1 MQRRVIFTLFV
12 INCRVVQGQ
21 LEWND
26 FTNNFATDLAPLIT
40 LFGEQVTKQFL
51 SESLTIWDNIIFAMA
66 PLGLLTAVVSVIRVC
81 GSASLRAFIG
91 RAQEGPGVA
100 EIELL
105 SCTSETT
112 AEIYNEGGIARVFG
126 EPQILE
132 VVVVKPKAN
141 SNNFEYDGGNDGP
154 RITMLWDAIFQG
166 VEKAAYHQTSSSGV
180 PLNIDEIERVSR
192 YHRPNLS
199 LNAGIVRL
207 PKSVTYLAA
216 AIGIALQSGVLVFAA
231 LTVYVYPDSFVTA
244 GFGGEDRPAETY
256 TFALTLVG
264 TVFVTFGLFLC
275 AFLIERSSTEVRF
288 RRNNT
293 VEGKIYWIQPGGQK
307 IGDQV
312 FGSYIGSFSGPEYIV
327 STKSPHRNENFLW
340 IAVTCSMLGFVAQF
354 VGLRGMHA
362 SVTLAQIGATL
373 VMTIIRAMLRTK
385 RLDKSGDVISSLAVP
400 GLDLD
405 SPNQHPLIKDPKLLH
420 GHELDLFTMQV
431 HGITGV
437 FVSADPE
444 SHFQRAMQI
453 ETGEKRNVGKLL
465 LDARSRLAE
474 YTGLPG
480 VSRGRK
486 KTLDPLET
494 FFWDDL
500 KVRDTAHK
508 LQSAIEATFDII
520 SKTRPLITGSLP
532 REEDDWSFNLT
543 TTDEQG
549 GVNTWKVNFQ
559 HGKGASTAYK
569 VPRGPQQ
576 LESVLGLWAL
586 TLTGF
591 DAEQY
596 HAFSFSLRSS
606 RTRDSLRAV
615 YATEVDGQEE
625 GKFTQALLSR
635 WVKGRFN
642 LQHEEMTRK
651 NRGYLSKWSGRQ
663 GAEHHVFGMP
673 VSPADGHTLRV
684 SFVHTDNSVLQM
696 CSQDIFMLFLR
707 SLLQSARGIGG
718 KTTIRKGANEDDLGF
733 ENSTVEEIAESFE
746 KAQLGSKEDAYLCIF
761 TVLMDLRLIPG
772 PSNIVSAVLDD
783 LSVQDI
789 HRRLS
794 EVEDLLLSA
803 IKYPGIIGAQE
814 EATLT
819 ALGELYIASAKELN
833 SDISRFGFEGL
844 IKTLELYGSSRII
857 HQYAWIGLQ
866 IDIQTGTSVYKGRI
880 MKTGLNMKALHELMS
895 SPQNIIKMTKTNSYR
910 LLKYLEQTTL
920 DINGQDDLGMTALS
934 WAARTGNYKV
944 AKWLLNNNA
953 MTEIQ
958 DVDMRTPL
966 SYAAESGLHK
976 IVKALVEPKTLNIN
990 APSVKGKKTALMFAA
1005 ENGHALSVRHLLQ
1018 NVEVD
1023 VRAVDK
1029 DGNNALL
1036 LAAAGG
1042 HVGVIGQLK
1051 LDYATA
1057 NKQLRTALHLASVGG
1072 FERAVDKLLIGIVGS
1087 GGNVDAADD
1096 GGHTALHLAAKGG
1109 HEKVVRLL
1117 LIQGAGCNIKNHN
1130 GQTALFLSLQSGSGY
1145 EGVVR
1150 LLLSNNCD
1158 LSLRTNEG
1166 KTIIEEAEE
1175 KGLLRL
1181 RDMVLDEQ
1189 NKRRL
1194 AM

>member
-12 INCRVVQGQ
+12 INFHIVQGQ

-66 PLGLLTAVVSVIRVC
+66 PLGLLTAIVSVIRVC

-141 SNNFEYDGGNDGP
+141 SNSFEYDGGNDGP

-180 PLNIDEIERVSR
+180 PLNTDEIERVSR

-256 TFALTLVG
+256 TFVLTLVG
-264 TVFVTFGLFLC
+264 T
-275 AFLIERSSTEVRF
+275 
-288 RRNNT
+288 
-293 VEGKIYWIQPGGQK
+293 
-307 IGDQV
+307 IG
-312 FGSYIGSFSGPEYIV
+312 
-327 STKSPHRNENFLW
+327 T
-340 IAVTCSMLGFVAQF
+340 
-354 VGLRGMHA
+354 
-362 SVTLAQIGATL
+362 TL
-373 VMTIIRAMLRTK
+373 VMAIIRAMLRTK

-453 ETGEKRNVGKLL
+453 ETGEKRNMGKLL

-508 LQSAIEATFDII
+508 LHSAIEATFDII

-615 YATEVDGQEE
+615 YATDVDGQEE

-673 VSPADGHTLRV
+673 VSPPDGHTLRV

-707 SLLQSARGIGG
+707 SLLRSARGIGG

-746 KAQLGSKEDAYLCIF
+746 KAQLGSREDAYLCIF

-772 PSNIVSAVLDD
+772 PSDIVSAVLDD

-803 IKYPGIIGAQE
+803 IKYPDIVGSQE

-819 ALGELYIASAKELN
+819 ALGELYSTSAKELN

-844 IKTLELYGSSRII
+844 IKTLELYGSSQVI

-866 IDIQTGTSVYKGRI
+866 IDIQTGTSIYKGRI
-880 MKTGLNMKALHELMS
+880 MKTGLDMKALHELMS

-910 LLKYLEQTTL
+910 LLRYLEQTTL
-920 DINGQDDLGMTALS
+920 DVNVQDNLGMTALS
-934 WAARTGNYKV
+934 WAARTGNYRV

-958 DVDMRTPL
+958 DADMRTPL

-976 IVKALVEPKTLNIN
+976 VVKALVEPKTFNIN
-990 APSVKGKKTALMFAA
+990 APSAKGQKTALMFAA
-1005 ENGHALSVRHLLQ
+1005 ENGHSLSVRHLLQ
-1018 NVEVD
+1018 NVQVD
-1023 VRAVDK
+1023 VHAVDK

-1096 GGHTALHLAAKGG
+1096 DGHTSLHLAAKGG
-1109 HEKVVRLL
+1109 HDKVVRLL
-1117 LIQGAGCNIKNHN
+1117 LIQGAGCNTKNHD
-1130 GQTALFLSLQSGSGY
+1130 GQTALFLSLQSGPGY
-1145 EGVVR
+1145 ERVVR

-1158 LSLRTNEG
+1158 LSLRAGGG

-1189 NKRRL
+1189 KKRRL
-1194 AM
+1194 AV